1 MIKPNYQTRMEE
13 MLAGFQEKPRLLLH
27 VCCAPCSSSV
37 LERLA
42 PSARVTAFFD
52 NPNLDSQQEYD
63 RRAQEEQRFARQ
75 SGLAQVVVMPYDPE
89 AFLEAAAG
97 LEDAPEGGER
107 CRACFRLRLARAAQ
121 YAKEQGFD
129 LFTTTLTVSPLKNA
143 AMLNAIGQEMGEK
156 YGVPFLPSDFK
167 KKEGYKRS
175 TELSKEYDLY
185 RQDYCG
191 CVFSKNE
198 RDKRVRAQLEK
209 AAEGEQA

>member
-1 MIKPNYQTRMEE
+1 M
-13 MLAGFQEKPRLLLH
+13 
-27 VCCAPCSSSV
+27 
-37 LERLA
+37 
-42 PSARVTAFFD
+42 
-52 NPNLDSQQEYD
+52 
-63 RRAQEEQRFARQ
+63 
-75 SGLAQVVVMPYDPE
+75 
-89 AFLEAAAG
+89 
-97 LEDAPEGGER
+97 
-107 CRACFRLRLARAAQ
+107 ARAAQ

-156 YGVPFLPSDFK
+156 YGIPFLPSDFK

-175 TELSKEYDLY
+175 TQLSKEYDLY

-198 RDKRVRAQLEK
+198 RDKRVRAQHEK